1 MPFPAESETTSAV
14 WATQLSRIT
23 HDAVELLILKRPPP
37 SPGHRFE
44 NNDCGGEIGVSR
56 MNDWTRAGIF
66 PSSSPYRRPRPPLR
80 RLSSLYEATRS
91 SSKSFHVRGELFNN
105 ILRGR
110 RAIFFPSISHAAN
123 TPCVCAR
130 PSWPHTPAPAFL
142 LYESVRRTDGD
153 REISRC
159 TYTGSS
165 AGRKENAEKTVRLA
179 TRKKIAEKTGRERS
193 KTSFYPL
200 YI

>member
-1 MPFPAESETTSAV
+1 MIERAQVFSRPRALIVVRARHCDGYHHYTRRPARVQKAFTSA
-14 WATQLSRIT
+14 ASC
-23 HDAVELLILKRPPP
+23 LIIYCAAD
-37 SPGHRFE
+37 GQF
-44 NNDCGGEIGVSR
+44 
-56 MNDWTRAGIF
+56 
-66 PSSSPYRRPRPPLR
+66 
-80 RLSSLYEATRS
+80 
-91 SSKSFHVRGELFNN
+91 
-105 ILRGR
+105 
-110 RAIFFPSISHAAN
+110 FFPSISHAAN
-123 TPCVCAR
+123 TSCVCAR

-193 KTSFYPL
+193 KTSFYPS